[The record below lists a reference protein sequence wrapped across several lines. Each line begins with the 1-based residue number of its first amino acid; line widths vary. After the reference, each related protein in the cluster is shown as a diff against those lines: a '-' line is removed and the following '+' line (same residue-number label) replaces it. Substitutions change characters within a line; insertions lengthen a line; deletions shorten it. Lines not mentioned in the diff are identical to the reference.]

1 MSDQKKIPQKFALAD
16 RLRSFRYALDG
27 LRFTFFTQHNAQI
40 HVASTL
46 AVLAIGWWLQLNAN
60 DWRWLVVAIVLV
72 WLAELFNTAI
82 EYLCDLISP
91 EFHLAVRRAKDIAAG
106 AVLVSSVG
114 ALVIGAVTF
123 WPYLV

>member
-1 MSDQKKIPQKFALAD
+1 MGEQKKIPQKFALAD

-27 LRFTFFTQHNAQI
+27 LRFTFVTQHNAQI

-46 AVLAIGWWLQLNAN
+46 VVVAIGWWLQLNAN
-60 DWRWLVVAIVLV
+60 DWRWLVIAIVLV

-106 AVLVSSVG
+106 AVLVSAIG
-114 ALVIGAVTF
+114 ALVLGAVTF

>member
-1 MSDQKKIPQKFALAD
+1 MGDQKKIPQNFLFAD
-16 RLRSFRYALDG
+16 RLRSFGYALDG
-27 LRFTFFTQHNAQI
+27 LRFTFVTQHNARI

-46 AVLAIGWWLQLNAN
+46 AVLAIAWWLQLNAN